1 MTKFKDLK
9 TGDKI
14 YRLVSLTELRE
25 YVLTTPFEQRVSGS
39 KDYFCT
45 FKSKIGEH
53 TLRVGPSQVKNS
65 KVEFRG
71 TYLGWYSSKEEAM
84 EVRKSNIL
92 FAKQK
97 YEQEIERLE
106 KELNS
111 KRDHY
116 SELEKELKEL

>member
-14 YRLVSLTELRE
+14 YRLESLTELRE

-45 FKSKIGEH
+45 FKSKMGEH
-53 TLRVGPSQVKNS
+53 TLRIGPSQVKNS
-65 KVEFRG
+65 KVEFR
-71 TYLGWYSSKEEAM
+71 GWYSSKEEAM

-92 FAKQK
+92 FAKQE
-97 YEQEIERLE
+97 YEQEIEKLE

-111 KRDHY
+111 KRDHC